1 LPMRTGRGRVLGRRA
16 WRLLCSI
23 KLTVL
28 LVSTVLILSLLGT
41 LFPQLTPEIQAD
53 PVARSQ
59 WEQAVE
65 ARYGSFGNL
74 FGLVGLFN
82 VYSSRIFILFLAAL
96 FANGLACTVDRLS
109 PILRAI
115 MARPKVVRTDG
126 FYSAGASRASLKIA
140 SRHNA
145 METIRKLL
153 SKRRYRLLI
162 DERKGATYL
171 RGDKNRFARFGTLVT
186 HGALVLV
193 AFAIVWSA
201 RASWREPAVILG
213 PGESYDV
220 PHGQDFQVRHEGF
233 ELDTYADGTPR
244 DYRSQLVVVHGG
256 SEVTRKTIRVNDPLT
271 YRGVGFYLWGAGP
284 ALRIVGLD
292 AEGMPI
298 PMAPSWS
305 DDIVVGEVSLPITGE
320 VDEAT
325 LYLPAVDVT
334 VTVSPS
340 HAAVVDDSAE
350 APLVF
355 LEASRAGQPLFSD
368 YVTRGEVLQLPGF
381 SLEILP
387 DYYTMLQ
394 VVSDPGFAPV
404 ILASLLGLI
413 GLLISFYFYP
423 SRIWIKLT
431 DEDLMVVGSAERNQ
445 TAFRTE
451 FSQLVKKLGEQV
463 G

>member
-1 LPMRTGRGRVLGRRA
+1 MPMRTGRGRDLGRRA
-16 WRLLCSI
+16 WQSLSSI

-28 LVSTVLILSLLGT
+28 LVSAVLILSLLGT

-65 ARYGSFGNL
+65 ARYGAFSTLYG
-74 FGLVGLFN
+74 VIGLFN
-82 VYSSRIFILFLAAL
+82 VYSSPIFVLFLAAL
-96 FANGLACTVDRLS
+96 FANGLFCTIDRLS

-115 MARPKVVRTDG
+115 MAQPKVVRPDS
-126 FYSAGASRASLKIA
+126 FYGTATSRASLEIA
-140 SRHNA
+140 SKHKA
-145 METIRKLL
+145 TETIRELL

-171 RGDKNRFARFGTLVT
+171 RGDKNRFARVGTVLT
-186 HGALVLV
+186 HSALVLI
-193 AFAIVWSA
+193 AFGAVWSV
-201 RASWREPAVILG
+201 RASWNEPSVVLG

-220 PHGQDFQVRHEGF
+220 PHGHDFQVRHDGF
-233 ELDTYADGTPR
+233 EVYRYPDGTPR
-244 DYRSQLVVVHGG
+244 DYRSHLVVVQGG
-256 SEVTRKTIRVNDPLT
+256 SEVARKTIRVNDPLT
-271 YRGVGFYLWGAGP
+271 YQGVGFYLWGAGP

-292 AEGMPI
+292 ADGMPL

-305 DDIVVGEVSLPITGE
+305 NEIGEGDVSLAITGE
-320 VDEAT
+320 VEEVA
-325 LYLPAVDVT
+325 LYLPALDVS
-334 VTVSPS
+334 VTLSPS
-340 HAAVVDDSAE
+340 HAALLDESAE

-368 YVTRGEVLQLPGF
+368 YVSRGEVVQLPGF
-381 SLEILP
+381 SLEFVP

-404 ILASLLGLI
+404 LLASLMGVI

-423 SRIWIKLT
+423 SRLWVKLT
-431 DEDLMVVGSAERNQ
+431 DRELAVAGSAERNQ
-445 TAFRTE
+445 AAFQTD
-451 FSQLVKKLGEQV
+451 FSQLVKKLGEELR
-463 G
+463 